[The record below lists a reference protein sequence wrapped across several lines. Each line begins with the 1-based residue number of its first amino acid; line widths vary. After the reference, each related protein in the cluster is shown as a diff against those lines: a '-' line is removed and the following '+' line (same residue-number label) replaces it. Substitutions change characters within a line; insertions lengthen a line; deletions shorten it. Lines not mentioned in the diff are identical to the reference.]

1 MPIAK
6 IVLDVLK
13 PRELPL
19 TSLVERLCQLEG
31 VEAVSADV
39 IEVDAMTETLKLT
52 VEGPR
57 STLGAWRGSSTRWA
71 ARSAAS
77 TRWPPAERAPAGGSY
92 SSPACFFILSTAS
105 TMSSMSLLSA
115 RKTCWGIVT
124 SRSTAILA
132 AGYLPLLTTLP
143 GGALPRVS

>member
-52 VEGPR
+52 VEGIAIDVGRVARELDSMGCALR
-57 STLGAWRGSSTRWA
+57 SIDSVA
-71 ARSAAS
+71 AR
-77 TRWPPAERAPAGGSY
+77 RARAGG
-92 SSPACFFILSTAS
+92 
-105 TMSSMSLLSA
+105 
-115 RKTCWGIVT
+115 R
-124 SRSTAILA
+124 
-132 AGYLPLLTTLP
+132 
-143 GGALPRVS
+143 